1 MISATTN
8 TWAYDNRR
16 IFVGVRWYCVN
27 IHKAQ
32 VKMGSSDAKKL
43 NKMKRNEA
51 KRDDDDGAQE
61 VKKGETFG
69 SKNESEFYLDIPIV
83 CSNKR
88 IFINISTKLSQMIV
102 G

>member
-1 MISATTN
+1 MNFCWCSL
-8 TWAYDNRR
+8 
-16 IFVGVRWYCVN
+16 VLCE
-27 IHKAQ
+27 HAQ
-32 VKMGSSDAKKL
+32 GAGKMGSSDAKKL
-43 NKMKRNEA
+43 NKMKRDEA
-51 KRDDDDGAQE
+51 KRDDDGAQE